1 MRGFQPAKASA
12 KAQQLAKSA
21 MVRGP
26 GTGTSDD
33 VPDTVP
39 EGTFIMPT
47 DSTAQI
53 GPDKLAA
60 MGAQAGEPEEPG
72 EAAEG
77 ETPAQEK
84 AEEDGEA
91 MGIADDGEVGDEEG
105 GEGQGIPVNLSNGEF
120 KMSPEQVQ
128 AIGAAVLKVLKN
140 ATHTPVKG
148 FNAAPERDETRSFFA
163 DGGVVEDPKKNPATP
178 PATATAAPSNPPV
191 EASPEQLNGLYQKW
205 QDTKANRTW
214 PMPMPEHNPE
224 ERAAEAAFTKA
235 VTSRFVE
242 NPPATTPAATPP
254 ATTPK
259 AAVGFVPETPAAA
272 TRPVTPP
279 AATNKIATEQA
290 APTTNP
296 QYDAKQVMPGI
307 YRSGNRYADSA
318 VGAAT
323 GAAPNAQP
331 SAQNVAAADA
341 LSQRY
346 QQETIGRILS
356 EQQQPAAP
364 QFTPRGFTSTTNPD
378 ERKALVKALSTPM
391 PGAQNGQITAA
402 QRQGMLGLMDQESRA
417 AQAHENNNT
426 ALQQTQVQTGG
437 QRDIAVMRELGD
449 TGRAV
454 MRETSETGRANSRN
468 AIDQGRLGLESQV
481 RGFDIRD
488 GQRKEALYQKYGEA
502 KTPEEKASLAQE
514 LRDLSGKQHESP
526 WKLHV
531 TPTIKNM
538 DGSTTE
544 GSVLRQNTQTG
555 QVERVDLS
563 NQPTPLAQNPKAL
576 AIKNNTNMTREQK
589 AAALKQLGY

>member
-1 MRGFQPAKASA
+1 MRGFQPAKAPA
-12 KAQQLAKSA
+12 KAQKLAQSA

-26 GTGTSDD
+26 GTATSDD
-33 VPDTVP
+33 VPDKVP
-39 EGTFIMPT
+39 EGTFIMPA

-140 ATHTPVKG
+140 ATHTPVRG
-148 FNAAPERDETRSFFA
+148 LNAAPERDETRSFFA

-178 PATATAAPSNPPV
+178 PATAAAAPSNPPV
-191 EASPEQLNGLYQKW
+191 AASPEQLNGLYQKW
-205 QDTKANRTW
+205 QATKAPWYLPT
-214 PMPMPEHNPE
+214 PKSNPE
-224 ERAAEAAFTKA
+224 ERAAEAEFTKA
-235 VTSRFVE
+235 VTSRFIE
-242 NPPATTPAATPP
+242 NPPATTPP

-259 AAVGFVPETPAAA
+259 AAVGFAPETPAAA

-279 AATNKIATEQA
+279 AAINKIATEQA
-290 APTTNP
+290 APTSNP

-307 YRSGNRYADSA
+307 YRSGNSYSDSP
-318 VGAAT
+318 T
-323 GAAPNAQP
+323 GAAPSSQP
-331 SAQNVAAADA
+331 SAQDVAAADA

-346 QQETIGRILS
+346 QQEAMARMLS
-356 EQQQPAAP
+356 AQQQPTEP
-364 QFTPRGFTSTTNPD
+364 QFSPRGFTPAPD
-378 ERKALVKALSTPM
+378 PNERNALVKALSTPM
-391 PGAQNGQITAA
+391 KGAQNGQITAS
-402 QRQGMLGLMDQESRA
+402 QRQGMLSLMDQEARA
-417 AQAHENNNT
+417 VQARANNDVT
-426 ALQQTQVQTGG
+426 LQQAQMQTGA
-437 QRDIAVMRELGD
+437 QRDVAAMRELGD

-454 MRETSETGRANSRN
+454 MRETGETGRANSRN

-488 GQRKEALYQKYGEA
+488 GQRKEALYQKYSEA

-544 GSVLRQNTQTG
+544 GSVIRQNTQTG